1 MINRIRVVTLLV
13 MVLGVFALLQLIS
26 GSLFFLPFTIARRVL
41 WFPINYGNSRAS

>member
-26 GSLFFLPFTIARRVL
+26 GSLFFLLFTIARKVL
-41 WFPINYGNSRAS
+41 WFPINYGNNRAS

>member
-13 MVLGVFALLQLIS
+13 MVLGVFALLQLIPAVS
-26 GSLFFLPFTIARRVL
+26 FLPFTIARRAL